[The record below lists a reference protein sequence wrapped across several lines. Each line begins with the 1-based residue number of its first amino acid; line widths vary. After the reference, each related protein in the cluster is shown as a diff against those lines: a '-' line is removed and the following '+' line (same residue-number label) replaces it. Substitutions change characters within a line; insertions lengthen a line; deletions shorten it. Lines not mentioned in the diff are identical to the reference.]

1 MSRRAFPVA
10 RSSPPTSDPGMT
22 LAEYYAGCAVIGL
35 LSYDATARLDEIV
48 GAAEKVG
55 VAMAKQ
61 MEKHQ

>member
-1 MSRRAFPVA
+1 
-10 RSSPPTSDPGMT
+10 MT